1 MSEINIKSENGTD
14 ILQIIP
20 QGVCSRLMQLKIK
33 DNIILDAEFVG
44 GCSGNLG
51 GIKILILG
59 MDINDVVRKLTGIP
73 CGNRGTSCPDQLAEG
88 LKTYIEQKQTV
99 NA

>member
-1 MSEINIKSENGTD
+1 MSEIDIKNENGVD

-33 DNIILDAEFVG
+33 DNVILDAEFVG

-51 GIKILILG
+51 GIKILVLG
-59 MDINDVVRKLTGIP
+59 MNINDVIRKLTDIP
-73 CGNRGTSCPDQLAEG
+73 CGNRGTSCPDQLAKG
-88 LKTYIEQKQTV
+88 LMMYVEKKQTV

>member
-1 MSEINIKSENGTD
+1 MSEINVKSENGVD
-14 ILQIIP
+14 ILQIVP

-51 GIKILILG
+51 GIKILIMG
-59 MDINDVVRKLTGIP
+59 MDVDDVVRKLIDVP
-73 CGNRGTSCPDQLAEG
+73 CGNRGTSCPDQLARG
-88 LKTYIEQKQTV
+88 LKAYIEQRQTV
-99 NA
+99 KA

>member
-1 MSEINIKSENGTD
+1 MSEINIKSENGFD
-14 ILQIIP
+14 ILQIVP

-33 DNIILDAEFVG
+33 DNKILDAEFVG

-59 MDINDVVRKLTGIP
+59 MDVNDVIRKLTDIP
-73 CGNRGTSCPDQLAEG
+73 CGNRGTSCPDQLAKG
-88 LKTYIEQKQTV
+88 LRAYIEQKQTV

>member
-1 MSEINIKSENGTD
+1 MSEINIKSENGAD

-33 DNIILDAEFVG
+33 DNKILDAEFVG

-59 MDINDVVRKLTGIP
+59 MDINDVVRKLADVP
-73 CGNRGTSCPDQLAEG
+73 CGNRGTSCPDQLARG
-88 LKTYIEQKQTV
+88 LKAYIEQKQTV

>member
-88 LKTYIEQKQTV
+88 LKTYMEQKQTV

>member
-1 MSEINIKSENGTD
+1 MSEINVKSENGVD
-14 ILQIIP
+14 ILQIVP

-51 GIKILILG
+51 GIKILIMG
-59 MDINDVVRKLTGIP
+59 MDVDDVVRKLIDVP
-73 CGNRGTSCPDQLAEG
+73 CGNRGTSCPDQLARG
-88 LKTYIEQKQTV
+88 LKAYIEQRQTV
-99 NA
+99 QA

>member
-1 MSEINIKSENGTD
+1 MSEIKVESENGIDT
-14 ILQIIP
+14 LQIVP

-33 DNIILDAEFVG
+33 DNLILDAEFIG

-59 MDINDVVRKLTGIP
+59 MDVNDVVKKLMDIP
-73 CGNRGTSCPDQLAEG
+73 CGNRGTSCPDQLARG
-88 LKTYIEQKQTV
+88 LKSYIEQKQAV
-99 NA
+99 RA

>member
-1 MSEINIKSENGTD
+1 MSEINIKSENGAD

-33 DNIILDAEFVG
+33 DNKILDSEFVG

-59 MDINDVVRKLTGIP
+59 MDINDVVRKLADVP
-73 CGNRGTSCPDQLAEG
+73 CGNRGTSCPDQLARG
-88 LKTYIEQKQTV
+88 LKAYIEQKQTV

>member
-1 MSEINIKSENGTD
+1 MSEINLKNENGID
-14 ILQIIP
+14 ILQIAP
-20 QGVCSRLMQLKIK
+20 QNVCSRLMQLKIK

-51 GIKILILG
+51 GIKILIIGLSV
-59 MDINDVVRKLTGIP
+59 DEVIKKLSGIP
-73 CGNRGTSCPDQLAEG
+73 CGNRGTSCPDQLALG
-88 LKTYIEQKQTV
+88 LKAYVEQKQTV

>member
-1 MSEINIKSENGTD
+1 MSEINVKSENGVD

-20 QGVCSRLMQLKIK
+20 QGVCSRLMQLKIA
-33 DNIILDAEFVG
+33 DNKIVDAEFVG

-51 GIKILILG
+51 GIKILIQGLSV
-59 MDINDVVRKLTGIP
+59 DDVVRKLTDIP
-73 CGNRGTSCPDQLAEG
+73 CGNRGTSCPDQLAKG
-88 LKTYIEQKQTV
+88 LKLYIEQKQAV

>member
-1 MSEINIKSENGTD
+1 MSEINIKSENGID
-14 ILQIIP
+14 VLQIAP
-20 QGVCSRLMQLKIK
+20 QNVCSKLMQLKIK

-51 GIKILILG
+51 GIKILIMGLTV
-59 MDINDVVRKLTGIP
+59 DEVIKKLTGIP
-73 CGNRGTSCPDQLAEG
+73 CGNRGTSCPDQLALG
-88 LKTYIEQKQTV
+88 LKAYVEQKQTV

>member
-1 MSEINIKSENGTD
+1 MSEINVKSENGID

-20 QGVCSRLMQLKIK
+20 QGVCSKLMQLKIK

-51 GIKILILG
+51 GIKILVLG
-59 MDINDVVRKLTGIP
+59 MDINDVVRKLMDIP
-73 CGNRGTSCPDQLAEG
+73 CGNRGTSCPDQLARG
-88 LKTYIEQKQTV
+88 LKSYIEQKQAV
-99 NA
+99 SA

>member
-1 MSEINIKSENGTD
+1 MSEINVKSENGAD

-51 GIKILILG
+51 GIKILVLG
-59 MDINDVVRKLTGIP
+59 MDVNDVVNKLTDIP
-73 CGNRGTSCPDQLAEG
+73 CGNRGTSCPDQLAKG
-88 LKTYIEQKQTV
+88 LKAYIEQKQAV
-99 NA
+99 KA

>member
-1 MSEINIKSENGTD
+1 MSEINIKSEKDFD

-33 DNIILDAEFVG
+33 DNLILDAEFVG

-59 MDINDVVRKLTGIP
+59 MDVNDVIRKLTDIP
-73 CGNRGTSCPDQLAEG
+73 CGNRGTSCPDQLARG
-88 LKTYIEQKQTV
+88 LRAYTEQKQTV

>member
-1 MSEINIKSENGTD
+1 MSEINVKSENGTD
-14 ILQIIP
+14 ILQIVP

-51 GIKILILG
+51 GIKILVLG
-59 MDINDVVRKLTGIP
+59 MDVNDVVKKLLNIP
-73 CGNRGTSCPDQLAEG
+73 CGNRGTSCPDQLARG
-88 LKTYIEQKQTV
+88 LKAYIEQKQTV